1 MKNIAILHY
10 SCPPVVGGVEEIVR
24 QQASLFRRHF
34 YPVKVIAGK
43 GGHFLKDLHV
53 ELNPLLASDHPEIR
67 EVQNAPE
74 GDGKTNNLN
83 IFTDRI
89 ASYLREVL
97 FDVDV
102 LIAHN
107 VLTMPYN
114 LPLTRALH
122 RLAENDHVRVISWNH
137 DSPYFYDNYPEY
149 LKDGHW
155 SLLRTYNRHI
165 EYITISDRRAEQ
177 FKELYGLEHP
187 LPVVPNGIDPIRFFR
202 LEDTT
207 WRLIKEQ
214 DLFSA
219 DLVLVQP
226 SRLHPRKNI
235 EKSIEVLAAFKKK
248 NQKVKLLL
256 TGAFDPHETATYDYY
271 RKLIA
276 LAEQLNV
283 LDDLVMVADYTFKN
297 GHKLTPD
304 RVTIRDLYLIAD
316 ILFLPSKQEG
326 FGIPLLEAGMIKL
339 PIACS
344 DIPPFRAIAAED
356 ALYFDPDEKAEI
368 ISDKIERFLKDLKPQ
383 RMFRKVINRYVW
395 DNIFHHHLKDLIE
408 KDPVTNH

>member
-34 YPVKVIAGK
+34 YPVKVLAGK

-53 ELNPLLASDHPEIR
+53 EINPLLASDHPEIK
-67 EVQNAPE
+67 EVQNAGTADNGHLE
-74 GDGKTNNLN
+74 R
-83 IFTDRI
+83 FTDQI
-89 ASYLREVL
+89 ESYLRENL
-97 FDVDV
+97 SDVDV
-102 LIAHN
+102 LLAHN

-122 RLAENDHVRVISWNH
+122 RLANGSHLRVISWNH
-137 DSPYFYDNYPEY
+137 DSPYFYENYPEF

-155 SLLRTYNRHI
+155 SLLCTYNDQI
-165 EYITISDRRAEQ
+165 EYVTISERRAEQ
-177 FKELYGLEHP
+177 FRDLYRLSQP
-187 LPVVPNGIDPIRFFR
+187 LPVIPNGIDPIRFFR
-202 LEDTT
+202 LDDTT
-207 WRLIKEQ
+207 WRLIQEQ
-214 DLFSA
+214 DLFST

-248 NQKVKLLL
+248 HRNVKLLL
-256 TGAFDPHETATYDYY
+256 TGAFDPHETSTHEYY
-271 RKLIA
+271 RKLDD
-276 LAEQLNV
+276 LAKRLKV
-283 LDDLVMVADYTFKN
+283 RDDLVMVADYTFKN
-297 GHKLTPD
+297 GQKLTPD
-304 RVTIRDLYLIAD
+304 RVMIRDLYLIAD

-344 DIPPFRAIAAED
+344 DIPPFRAIAAAD
-356 ALYFDPDEKAEI
+356 ALYFDPEENADI
-368 ISDKIERFLKDLKPQ
+368 ICDKIERFLADLKPQ
-383 RMFRKVINRYVW
+383 RMFRKVINQYVW
-395 DNIFHHHLKDLIE
+395 DNIFKNQLRDLIE
-408 KDPVTNH
+408 KNPMASN